1 MALDVP
7 TKGAPKHWEE
17 GLRDGSNSKSF
28 MTLHEIVKKAHERLS
43 QGAWDYLIGA
53 ADTETTLRRNRMA
66 IDALA
71 FKARVCRDIS
81 DIDCT
86 TEFLGQKIRI
96 PVLLAPIGGIE
107 AFDPDGGTSSAKASE
122 AFGVPHMLSSRCHP
136 GLEET
141 AAAANNFRLFQL
153 YVRGDQD
160 WVDDHVDRALDHGYS
175 AFCIT
180 VDSAHYSRRERDI
193 AKRYV
198 KKWRARVGESG
209 VRYQSS
215 ITWDHVTHFKKKY
228 PDYPLILKGIATAED
243 AIMAIDHGVDGVYIS
258 NHGGRQ
264 LDFGRGSIDV
274 LPEVVDAAKGKAT
287 IYVDGSIMRGSDV
300 VKAIALGADIVGMG
314 RMQGWA
320 LAAGGVEACIRM
332 LEIVEYEIKTCMGL
346 IGVTSLDKLDG
357 SLLYRDSNIVV
368 EPNQFSALPLLSFED
383 DGYAPSL

>member
-1 MALDVP
+1 MALDVSKKAP
-7 TKGAPKHWEE
+7 THWAKNFQA
-17 GLRDGSNSKSF
+17 GGTPF
-28 MTLHEIVKKAHERLS
+28 MTLHEIVKSAQKRLS

-53 ADTETTLRRNRMA
+53 TETETTLKRNRMG

-71 FKARVCRDIS
+71 FKARVGRDVS

-86 TEFLGQKIRI
+86 TTFMGQLIRM

-107 AFDPDGGTSSAKASE
+107 AFDPEGAASSAKASE

-141 AAAANNFRLFQL
+141 AKAADNFRIFQL

-160 WVDDHVDRALDHGYS
+160 WVDDHVDRALKNGYQS
-175 AFCIT
+175 FCLT

-193 AKRYV
+193 SSRYV
-198 KKWRARVGESG
+198 KKWRARVGEEG
-209 VRYQSS
+209 VRYQSTLS
-215 ITWDHVTHFKKKY
+215 WDHVKHHKKKY

-243 AIMAIDHGVDGVYIS
+243 AQMALDHGVEGIYIS

-274 LPEVVDAAKGKAT
+274 LPEVVAIAKGKAT
-287 IYVDGSIMRGSDV
+287 IFVDGSFMRGSDV
-300 VKAIALGADIVGMG
+300 CKAMALGADIVGMG
-314 RMQGWA
+314 RMQGLA

-332 LEIVEYEIKTCMGL
+332 LEIVEYEIKNCMGL
-346 IGVTSLDKLDG
+346 NGITSLSELDE
-357 SLLYRDSNIVV
+357 SCIVRNADIV
-368 EPNQFSALPLLSFED
+368 TDPHQFSAFPLINLDD